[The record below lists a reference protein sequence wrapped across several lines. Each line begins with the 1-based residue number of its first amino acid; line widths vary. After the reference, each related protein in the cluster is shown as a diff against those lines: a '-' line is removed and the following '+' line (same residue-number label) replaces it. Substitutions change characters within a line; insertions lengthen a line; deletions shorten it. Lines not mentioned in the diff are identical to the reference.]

1 MSAEKASEGWWLY
14 VVETSEGKLYTG
26 ITTDVA
32 RRIEEHACGPR
43 GARALRGKGPLSLR
57 FSQAVGN
64 RSQALRLE
72 CALKRL
78 KRADKLQVVEG
89 RRPLD
94 SLL

>member
-1 MSAEKASEGWWLY
+1 MPAEQAFEGWWLY
-14 VVETSEGKLYTG
+14 VVETSDGKLYTG

-32 RRIEEHACGPR
+32 RRIEEHARGQR

-57 FSQAVGN
+57 FCQAVGD

-78 KRADKLQVVEG
+78 KRADKLHVVEG